1 MNDGGY
7 LYSSGS
13 INRLSDCIKQ
23 KGSAGRES
31 ERRFNMAIAVSENG
45 RIFTI
50 HTASTTYQMMAD
62 KYGVLLHLYYG
73 RRSEGTMDYLLTYH
87 DRGYCA
93 NIYDA
98 GEDRTYSLDFLP
110 QEFPVSGTGDT
121 RSTALNL

>member
-62 KYGVLLHLYYG
+62 NL
-73 RRSEGTMDYLLTYH
+73 
-87 DRGYCA
+87 
-93 NIYDA
+93 
-98 GEDRTYSLDFLP
+98 
-110 QEFPVSGTGDT
+110 T
-121 RSTALNL
+121 RSLVSSSISHGYNSKEEWKELSKEEDGDDRRTERADPQADWSMKQT